1 LWKLEI
7 ADFSQNAQLH
17 ARSLYALHQLQ
28 ETVSS
33 SSRIVVTG
41 IAVAIARLK
50 LKIPTTQQ
58 EPELASGILN
68 KADSPL
74 SLGVLDAKALGLD
87 SDCCD
92 HVRKRLLAN
101 NILALFSATF
111 LRISRPLPTIA
122 AKCQAIALCA
132 LRSSGVDEMQVKIL
146 LTGMHLSFG

>member
-1 LWKLEI
+1 MI
-7 ADFSQNAQLH
+7 QLR

-33 SSRIVVTG
+33 SSRIVVSG
-41 IAVAIARLK
+41 IAVAIASLK

-74 SLGVLDAKALGLD
+74 SLGVLDAEALRLD
-87 SDCCD
+87 SYCCG
-92 HVRKRLLAN
+92 HLGKMLLAN

-111 LRISRPLPTIA
+111 P
-122 AKCQAIALCA
+122 
-132 LRSSGVDEMQVKIL
+132 
-146 LTGMHLSFG
+146 